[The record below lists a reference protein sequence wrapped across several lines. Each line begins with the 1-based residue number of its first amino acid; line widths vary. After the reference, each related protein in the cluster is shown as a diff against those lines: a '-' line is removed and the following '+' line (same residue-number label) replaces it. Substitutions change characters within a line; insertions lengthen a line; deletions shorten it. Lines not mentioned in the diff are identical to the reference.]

1 MVDPNKGHF
10 GCSNMYVSDSDY
22 RCDTPHDTDLL
33 TYIEFDLFVPS
44 LSTALNP

>member
-1 MVDPNKGHF
+1 MVNPEQSYF
-10 GCSNMYVSDSDY
+10 GCSNMYVSDMDY
-22 RCDTPHDTDLL
+22 RCNNSHGSTYA